1 MSDFNVDFKSGF
13 PAHLFKSYD
22 IRGIVDTDLTDAL
35 VALVGAGVVD
45 VTAAKSVVIGED
57 VRASSKRFADVL
69 SAAVRAA
76 GANVIRL
83 GLCGTEEVYHGV
95 AQHAAGAGIMVTAS
109 HNPIEYNGL
118 KIVRA
123 EAKPFSAEGDMPKL
137 KAFCAA
143 RWGDFSVGEPVG
155 SERYF
160 EDKSNY
166 IEKLLSFVDA
176 AELKPLKVVVNAGNG
191 CAGPAWD
198 ALAARLPFEV
208 VRVHH
213 APDGNFPNGIPNPI
227 LVENR
232 AVTADA
238 VVAAGAD
245 FGVAWDGD
253 FDRCFLFDDKGE
265 FVSNY
270 YLMGILAKALLADE
284 AGGTVV
290 QDIRQ
295 QWDTTA
301 VITEAGGQA
310 AFSKVGHGHYK
321 KVMRAHN
328 AIMGGEVS
336 GHFYFRDFHFC
347 DSGMV
352 PVLLVA
358 AMLSAHAEKL
368 SDVVSARRELYPSS
382 EEINQPLKGN
392 TQDTLEKIRS
402 YYKDLGGEIDVLD
415 GVSVAFED
423 WRFNVR
429 PSANEPLLRLNLE
442 AKSEALVAAK
452 LAEVLGLI

>member
-1 MSDFNVDFKSGF
+1 MTHIF

-22 IRGIVDTDLTDAL
+22 IRGIVDKDLTDDL
-35 VALVGAGVVD
+35 VALVGAGVAEI
-45 VTAAKSVVIGED
+45 TAAKSIVIGED
-57 VRASSKRFADVL
+57 VRASSGRFADVL
-69 SAAVRAA
+69 SRAIRAA
-76 GANVIRL
+76 GVEVIRL

-95 AQHAAGAGIMVTAS
+95 AQHGAGAGIMVTAS

-123 EAKPFSAEGDMPKL
+123 DAKPFTADTDMPTL
-137 KAFCAA
+137 KEFCAA
-143 RWGDFSVGEPVG
+143 LWGDFTVGEVVA
-155 SERYF
+155 SERV
-160 EDKSNY
+160 EADKSDY
-166 IEKLLSFVDA
+166 VAKLLSFVDA
-176 AELKPLKVVVNAGNG
+176 TKLKPLKIVVNAGNG

-198 ALAARLPFEV
+198 ALAAKLPFEV

-213 APDGNFPNGIPNPI
+213 TPDGDFPNGIPNPI

-232 AVTADA
+232 AATADA
-238 VVAAGAD
+238 MRAHSAD

-253 FDRCFLFDDKGE
+253 FDRCFLFDDKGD
-265 FVSNY
+265 FLSNY
-270 YLMGILAKALLADE
+270 YLMGILARQLLASE

-290 QDIRQ
+290 QDVRQ

-301 VITEAGGQA
+301 VIKDMGGKST
-310 AFSKVGHGHYK
+310 FSKVGHGHYK
-321 KVMRAHN
+321 QVMRAHN
-328 AIMGGEVS
+328 AIMGGEIS

-358 AMLSAHAEKL
+358 AMLSERNERL
-368 SDVVSARRELYPSS
+368 SDVVEARRGMYPSS

-392 TQDTLEKIRS
+392 TQDTLDKIRS
-402 YYKDLGGEIDVLD
+402 YYKDLGAEIDVLD
-415 GVSVAFED
+415 GVSVAFSD

-442 AKSEALVAAK
+442 ATSKALVVEK
-452 LAEVLGLI
+452 LDEVQGLINS

>member
-1 MSDFNVDFKSGF
+1 MVSLDF
-13 PAHLFKSYD
+13 PTHLFKSYD
-22 IRGIVDTDLTDAL
+22 IRGVVDADLTDAL
-35 VALVGAGVVD
+35 VALVGTGVID
-45 VTAAKSVVIGED
+45 VTGAKSVVIGED

-76 GANVIRL
+76 GADVVRL

-123 EAKPFSAEGDMPKL
+123 EAKPFSAEEDMPKL
-137 KAFCAA
+137 KEFCAV
-143 RWGDFSVGEPVG
+143 RWGDFSVGKAVG
-155 SERYF
+155 EERYF

-166 IEKLLSFVDA
+166 VEKLLSFVDGIK
-176 AELKPLKVVVNAGNG
+176 LKPLKVVVNAGNG

-198 ALAARLPFEV
+198 ALAVQLPFEV

-232 AVTADA
+232 AATADT
-238 VVAAGAD
+238 VVASGAD

-310 AFSKVGHGHYK
+310 TFSKVGHGHYK

-358 AMLSAHAEKL
+358 AMLSANGEKL
-368 SDVVSARRELYPSS
+368 SDVVSARRDLYPSS

-402 YYKDLGGEIDVLD
+402 YYKDLEAEIDVLD
-415 GVSVAFED
+415 GISVAFSD

-442 AKSEALVAAK
+442 AKTEALVTAK
-452 LAEVLGLI
+452 LAEVQGLIDAL